1 MTEDTVQQEE
11 IDQLD
16 QSLNDN
22 VSLIGDLGRR
32 RNEIIQAQVL
42 ELRVPRWTD
51 PVIIV
56 KCRPVEHA
64 QIRGLLMRVEKT
76 KPKDRAEAEVEA
88 NADLLI
94 RGCIGIVAVLDD
106 HEYSLRPGDPHG
118 EPTLFD
124 DDLARNLGLH
134 DGLGRKPTARDVV
147 RALFITDADI
157 ISAANSLAEFSGYK
171 TQDADDEIA
180 GEY

>member
-1 MTEDTVQQEE
+1 MQQQEDS

-16 QSLNDN
+16 RSLNDN

-32 RNEIIQAQVL
+32 RDEIIKAQVL
-42 ELRVPRWTD
+42 DIRVPRWTD
-51 PVIIV
+51 PVIVV
-56 KCRPVEHA
+56 KCRPVEHP
-64 QIRGLLMRVEKT
+64 QIRGLLMRVEKA
-76 KPKDRAEAEVEA
+76 KPKDRAEAEVDA

-94 RGCIGIVAVLDD
+94 RGCIAIVAILDD
-106 HEYSLRPGDPHG
+106 GKEYSLRPGDPHG

-124 DDLARNLGLH
+124 EDLAHNFGLH
-134 DGLGRKPTARDVV
+134 DRLGRKPTARDVV

-157 ISAANSLAEFSGYK
+157 ITAANSLAEFSGYK
-171 TQDADDEIA
+171 TQDADDELV